1 MRTYEL
7 YANTTNNLTNL
18 FGHTMDSIKKI
29 QISIT
34 LTALLVAIVHIIW
47 PTLKI
52 DSITLTLII
61 IAIAPWLAPLI
72 KSLELP
78 GGLKFEFKELERVEM
93 AAKAAGLINDKPT
106 HLNKDYAFLEIAEIN
121 PSLALAGLRIE
132 LEKSLKKLDE
142 LNRKEGVAMSA
153 RSSISMMMYGL
164 YQKQIITNQE
174 RAALADIIGVLNKAV
189 HGEEL
194 DYRTTQWVIDIG
206 PQILD
211 SINKKIEAS
220 KNSS

>member
-1 MRTYEL
+1 
-7 YANTTNNLTNL
+7 
-18 FGHTMDSIKKI
+18 MDSIKKI

-34 LTALLVAIVHIIW
+34 LAALFIAIAHVIW

-78 GGLKFEFKELERVEM
+78 GGLKFEFKELERVEKV
-93 AAKAAGLINDKPT
+93 AKAAGLIDDKPAHT
-106 HLNKDYAFLEIAEIN
+106 NKDYSFLEIAETN

-142 LNRKEGVAMSA
+142 LNRKDGVAMST
-153 RSSISMMMYGL
+153 RSSISMMMNGL
-164 YQKQIITNQE
+164 YQKRAITNQE

-194 DYRTTQWVIDIG
+194 DYRATQWVINIG

-220 KNSS
+220 KNP